1 MLLSRRGQIQR
12 DPIQLNRHCAKSSML
27 LNTADAFGAKLA
39 SHFRHERRGIALHH
53 PVQIGN
59 TQPGAAAALMEQ
71 LITHDATH
79 QCQARESKRSRS
91 PLQRLQNG
99 RRHTWKIHCEAC
111 RRMRRS
117 SRITSLSALTRCLE
131 EEASAIATA
140 AERLSSDQ
148 VEAALALLERCADR
162 KAKLVI
168 TGVGKSGIVARK
180 IAATFSSIGLMAL
193 FLNPT
198 DALHGDLGV
207 VAAEDVC
214 LLLSNSGE
222 TTELLE
228 VLPHL
233 TRRGTGRI
241 AIVGRADSSLA
252 RGSDVVL
259 EAGVDREVCPLNLA
273 PTASTAVAMAIGD
286 ALAAVWMERRG
297 ISPAD
302 FALNHPAG
310 SLGKQLT
317 LTAADL
323 MVPASSY
330 PLQPHTP
337 LPEVIGGLTRD
348 GIGSGWVENPDSPG
362 GLLGILT
369 DGDLRRALQ
378 DHSAETWTHL
388 TAKDLMTADPITV
401 KADVLVVKALEQME
415 RNRRKPISVLPVV
428 NQEHQLMGLLRL
440 HDLVQAGLA

>member
-1 MLLSRRGQIQR
+1 
-12 DPIQLNRHCAKSSML
+12 
-27 LNTADAFGAKLA
+27 
-39 SHFRHERRGIALHH
+39 
-53 PVQIGN
+53 
-59 TQPGAAAALMEQ
+59 ME
-71 LITHDATH
+71 
-79 QCQARESKRSRS
+79 
-91 PLQRLQNG
+91 G
-99 RRHTWKIHCEAC
+99 
-111 RRMRRS
+111 S
-117 SRITSLSALTRCLE
+117 SRILALSALTRCLQ
-131 EEASAIATA
+131 EEASAIASA
-140 AERLSSDQ
+140 AERLSGEQ
-148 VEAALALLERCADR
+148 VEAALLLLEQCADR
-162 KAKLVI
+162 RAKLVI

-193 FLNPT
+193 FLNPL

-207 VAAEDVC
+207 VAEEDVC

-222 TTELLE
+222 TAELLE

-233 TRRGTGRI
+233 KRRGTGRI
-241 AIVGRADSSLA
+241 AIVGRAESSLA

-297 ISPAD
+297 ISPSD

-317 LTAADL
+317 LTTADL
-323 MVPASSY
+323 MVPASRLH
-330 PLQPHTP
+330 PLQPDTP

-348 GIGSGWVENPDSPG
+348 GIGSGWVEDPRNPG
-362 GLLGILT
+362 ALVGILT

-378 DHSAETWTHL
+378 DHNAEVWTNL
-388 TAKDLMTADPITV
+388 TAQDLMTSDPITV
-401 KADVLVVKALEQME
+401 GRDVLVVKALEQME
-415 RNRRKPISVLPVV
+415 NNRRKPISVLPVV
-428 NQEHQLMGLLRL
+428 GTGNRMLGLLRL

>member
-1 MLLSRRGQIQR
+1 MG
-12 DPIQLNRHCAKSSML
+12 
-27 LNTADAFGAKLA
+27 
-39 SHFRHERRGIALHH
+39 
-53 PVQIGN
+53 
-59 TQPGAAAALMEQ
+59 
-71 LITHDATH
+71 
-79 QCQARESKRSRS
+79 
-91 PLQRLQNG
+91 
-99 RRHTWKIHCEAC
+99 
-111 RRMRRS
+111 RS
-117 SRITSLSALTRCLE
+117 SRIPALSALTRCLQ
-131 EEASAIATA
+131 EEAAAIAAA
-140 AERLSSDQ
+140 AERLSSAE
-148 VEAALALLERCADR
+148 VEAALGLLERCADR

-193 FLNPT
+193 FLNPL

-207 VAAEDVC
+207 VASEDVC

-222 TTELLE
+222 TAELLE

-233 TRRGTGRI
+233 KRRGTGRI
-241 AIVGRADSSLA
+241 AIVGRAESSLA

-259 EAGVDREVCPLNLA
+259 VAGVDREVCPLNLA

-323 MVPASSY
+323 MVPASQLH
-330 PLQPHTP
+330 PLQLQTS

-348 GIGSGWVENPDSPG
+348 GIGSGWVEHPERPG
-362 GLLGILT
+362 SLVGILT

-378 DHSAETWTHL
+378 DHSSDRWTTL
-388 TAKDLMTADPITV
+388 TASDLMTSDPITV
-401 KADVLVVKALEQME
+401 SGEELVVHALERME

-428 NQEHQLMGLLRL
+428 GENNRLLGLLRL